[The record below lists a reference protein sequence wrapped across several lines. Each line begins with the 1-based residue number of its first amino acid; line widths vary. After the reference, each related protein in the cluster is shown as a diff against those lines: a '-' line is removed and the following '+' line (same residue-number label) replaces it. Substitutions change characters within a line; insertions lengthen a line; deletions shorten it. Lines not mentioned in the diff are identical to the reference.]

1 MSERVTDDE
10 IEELREHSGTCNGQ
24 GKTHQALRTLL
35 RAIDEQKADLTELQN
50 AVNWWSSECK
60 RLDNDYSLELCEL
73 LMAYRKRGKMK
84 TASPVKNND

>member
-1 MSERVTDDE
+1 MNRQ
-10 IEELREHSGTCNGQ
+10 EEEDAEC
-24 GKTHQALRTLL
+24 GKLQNLIRDKLLKAYDRLRTLL